1 MHADSS
7 SHPLL
12 DPPTLEHGLPR
23 FADIDD
29 DVLREAF
36 PEALR
41 RHRDQI
47 REIADNVE
55 EPTWE
60 NTVEALEASGRELA
74 RCTAWLFNMLGTDST
89 ESRQAIAGEIIPELS
104 AHSDALY
111 TDAALHARL
120 GAVTAPDGDAEGA
133 RLHRHLLRRF
143 ARRGADLTPE
153 AQRELA
159 SINERL
165 SVLSDAFG
173 NNLLADT
180 RAHALHVAD
189 ATKLDGLS
197 PARINAAR
205 SAAEAEGRDGY
216 LLTLELPT
224 VQSALTDLTDPGT
237 RAALHEASQRRGVGR
252 NSSVLVEMVKLRARR
267 AALLGYATHA
277 DYVIEE
283 ETAGTADAAR
293 GMLTDLAPAA
303 AANAT
308 AEHKLLCE
316 LADAEVTSADWP
328 YWEAKLKARDYELDE
343 EELRRYFPLGRVL
356 RDGAFFAANRLYGI
370 TVTERP
376 DLDAYHPDA
385 DVWEVR
391 DADGTSLG
399 LLITDYFARPGKRG
413 GAWMTSFTEQSRL
426 LGTTPVV
433 ANVMSIVRPTDGS
446 EPLLTLDEVTT
457 VFHEFGH
464 GLHGLLSDVRYP
476 TFSGTNVPRDWVE
489 FPSQLNE
496 NWAFDPAVIRNYAR
510 HVDTGEVIPGRLLTA
525 ISDARQFGQGFA
537 AGEYLGAAVIDL
549 AWHSLTPEQADA
561 LGDGADDVEAFETR
575 ALEEAGLMVEHL
587 LPRYRSTYFNHVFA
601 GGYSAGYYSYLWAE
615 VLDADGFDGFIE
627 QGAAGEDPAPAAVRA
642 AGRRFRDLVLSRGG
656 AEDFE
661 TSFAAF
667 RGRPKDVAPLL
678 ARRGLTGA
686 V

>member
-60 NTVEALEASGRELA
+60 NTVEALETSGRELA

-153 AQRELA
+153 EAQRELA

-165 SVLSDAFG
+165 SVLSNAFG

-237 RAALHEASQRRGVGR
+237 RAALHEASHRRGAER
-252 NSSVLVEMVKLRARR
+252 NPEVLVEMVKLRARH
-267 AALLGYATHA
+267 AALPGYGTHA
-277 DYVIEE
+277 DHVIEE
-283 ETAGTADAAR
+283 ETVGTSAAAR
-293 GMLTDLAPAA
+293 RVITDLAPPA
-303 AANAT
+303 AANAA
-308 AEHKLLCE
+308 AEHKFHG
-316 LADAEVTSADWP
+316 AGARTS
-328 YWEAKLKARDYELDE
+328 R
-343 EELRRYFPLGRVL
+343 
-356 RDGAFFAANRLYGI
+356 
-370 TVTERP
+370 
-376 DLDAYHPDA
+376 
-385 DVWEVR
+385 
-391 DADGTSLG
+391 
-399 LLITDYFARPGKRG
+399 
-413 GAWMTSFTEQSRL
+413 
-426 LGTTPVV
+426 
-433 ANVMSIVRPTDGS
+433 
-446 EPLLTLDEVTT
+446 
-457 VFHEFGH
+457 
-464 GLHGLLSDVRYP
+464 
-476 TFSGTNVPRDWVE
+476 
-489 FPSQLNE
+489 
-496 NWAFDPAVIRNYAR
+496 
-510 HVDTGEVIPGRLLTA
+510 
-525 ISDARQFGQGFA
+525 
-537 AGEYLGAAVIDL
+537 
-549 AWHSLTPEQADA
+549 
-561 LGDGADDVEAFETR
+561 
-575 ALEEAGLMVEHL
+575 
-587 LPRYRSTYFNHVFA
+587 
-601 GGYSAGYYSYLWAE
+601 
-615 VLDADGFDGFIE
+615 
-627 QGAAGEDPAPAAVRA
+627 
-642 AGRRFRDLVLSRGG
+642 
-656 AEDFE
+656 
-661 TSFAAF
+661 
-667 RGRPKDVAPLL
+667 
-678 ARRGLTGA
+678 
-686 V
+686 

>member
-1 MHADSS
+1 MCANST

-12 DPPTLEHGLPR
+12 DRPTLEHGLPR

-29 DVLREAF
+29 GVVREAF

-41 RHRDQI
+41 RHREQI
-47 REIADNVE
+47 RAIADNPA

-60 NTVEALEASGRELA
+60 NTVEALEASGRELG

-89 ESRQAIAGEIIPELS
+89 DARQGIAEEIIPELS

-111 TDAALHARL
+111 TDAALHARIK
-120 GAVTAPDGDAEGA
+120 AVTAPEGDGEGA
-133 RLHRHLLRRF
+133 RLHAHLLRRF
-143 ARRGADLTPE
+143 TRRGADLPPD

-159 SINERL
+159 EINRRL

-180 RAHALHVAD
+180 RTHALHVTD
-189 ATKLDGLS
+189 VNELDGLS
-197 PARINAAR
+197 PARISAAR

-216 LLTLELPT
+216 LIPLELPT

-237 RAALHEASQRRGVGR
+237 RAALHAASQRRGAEK
-252 NSSVLVEMVKLRARR
+252 NPAVLVEMVKLRARR
-267 AALLGYATHA
+267 AALLGYDTHA

-283 ETAGTADAAR
+283 ETARTADAAR
-293 GMLTDLAPAA
+293 RMLTDLAPAA
-303 AANAT
+303 AANAA
-308 AEHKLLCE
+308 AEHKLLVE
-316 LADAEVTSADWP
+316 LADTEVTGADWP
-328 YWEAKLKARDYELDE
+328 YWEAKLKARDYDLDE
-343 EELRRYFPLGRVL
+343 DELRRHFPLGRVL
-356 RDGAFFAANRLYGI
+356 RDGVFFAANRLYGI

-376 DLDAYHPDA
+376 DLEAYHPDA

-391 DADGTSLG
+391 DTDGTALG

-489 FPSQLNE
+489 FPSQINE
-496 NWAFDPAVIRNYAR
+496 NWAFDPEVIRNYAR
-510 HVDTGEVIPGRLLTA
+510 HVDTGEVIPDHLLTA
-525 ISDARQFGQGFA
+525 VADARQFGQGFA

-549 AWHSLTPEQADA
+549 AWHSLTPEQADQ
-561 LGDGADDVEAFETR
+561 LGDGAEDIEAFENR
-575 ALEEAGLMVEHL
+575 ALEDAGLTVEHL
-587 LPRYRSTYFNHVFA
+587 RPRYRSTYFNHVFA

-615 VLDADGFDGFIE
+615 VLDADGFDGFAE
-627 QGAAGEDPAPAAVRA
+627 QGAAGEAASPEAVRA
-642 AGRRFRDLVLSRGG
+642 AGQRFRDLILSRGG
-656 AEDFE
+656 ADDFG
-661 TSFAAF
+661 TAFAAF
-667 RGRPKDVAPLL
+667 RGRGKDVAPLL
-678 ARRGLTGA
+678 SRRGLAGA